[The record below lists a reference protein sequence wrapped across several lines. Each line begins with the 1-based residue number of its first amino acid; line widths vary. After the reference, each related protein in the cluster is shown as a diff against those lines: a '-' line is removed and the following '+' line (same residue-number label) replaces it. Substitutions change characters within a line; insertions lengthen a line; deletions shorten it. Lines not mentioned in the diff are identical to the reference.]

1 MGEKNHSLGATRGL
15 SNYLLGAM
23 QARLLLR
30 QSQNLFA
37 RSLFGFGGSPGNMGC
52 RGNPVDRKYYD
63 LLEVKP
69 DATSDEIK
77 KAFRVQ
83 AMKHH
88 PDRGGNI
95 EKVPLEVLLHD

>member
-1 MGEKNHSLGATRGL
+1 MNVQEHSLGAAKVFTSSFSGVVR
-15 SNYLLGAM
+15 S
-23 QARLLLR
+23 RLLL
-30 QSQNLFA
+30 QHTQNLFA
-37 RSLFGFGGSPGNMGC
+37 RSLFGGFGGLGGNMGC

-69 DATSDEIK
+69 DASADEIK

-95 EKVPLEVLLHD
+95 EKVFST